1 MRQVI
6 EGMVAMIFI
15 ILLCVT
21 GMDLLNVHMQAG
33 QAKEFRNRV
42 ATAIVNSDYDETVMT
57 ECMNQAQALNYQLQ
71 IELYKRDGSH
81 VSYGENPMDDKT
93 EMVQIL
99 LTYKT
104 KLPTLHTGWKQ
115 TISVMV

>member
-15 ILLCVT
+15 ILLSVT

-33 QAKEFRNRV
+33 QAKAFRNQV
-42 ATAIVNSDYDETVMT
+42 ATAIVNSDYDETVMA
-57 ECMNQAQALNYQLQ
+57 ECMNQATEQNYQLR

-81 VSYGENPMDDKT
+81 VPYGENPVDTNT
-93 EMVQIL
+93 EMVQIAV
-99 LTYKT
+99 TYQS
-104 KLPTLHTGWKQ
+104 KLPTLHAGWEQ
-115 TISVMV
+115 TVSIMV